1 MAIKIGGTTV
11 IDDSR
16 NFTGISISGLTT
28 PLSVGQGGSGANTF
42 TANNV
47 LLGNGSSAFQTVAP
61 GTNGNVLMSNG
72 TTWQSSTP
80 SGVTTGKSIAMA
92 IVFGF

>member
-28 PLSVGQGGSGANTF
+28 PLSVAQGGSGANSY
-42 TANNV
+42 TANYV
-47 LLGNGSSAFQTVAP
+47 LLGNGTSAFQAIAP
-61 GTNGNVLMSNG
+61 STTGNVLTSNG
-72 TTWQSSTP
+72 TTWESVASSSTTK
-80 SGVTTGKSIAMA
+80 GYIYFARG
-92 IVFGF
+92 

>member
-28 PLSVGQGGSGANTF
+28 PLSIGQGGSGANTF
-42 TANNV
+42 TANSV

-61 GTNGNVLMSNG
+61 GTSGNLLTSNG

-80 SGVTTGKSIAMA
+80 TGITTGKSIAVAM
-92 IVFGF
+92 IFGF